1 MSEDSPGNKVE
12 LGIMGEVHPD
22 VAENFGI
29 DTKAYCAELFAE
41 LIFDMSDREVH
52 FEPLPKYP
60 ATVRDMALIVD
71 EDLEI
76 GRIEQAV
83 RELAPDILE
92 NIRLFD
98 VYRGKQLEDGKKSVA
113 FSLRYRDKNKTLT
126 DSRVDEAHGKIV
138 EMLKERFGAVLHD

>member
-1 MSEDSPGNKVE
+1 
-12 LGIMGEVHPD
+12 
-22 VAENFGI
+22 
-29 DTKAYCAELFAE
+29 
-41 LIFDMSDREVH
+41 
-52 FEPLPKYP
+52 
-60 ATVRDMALIVD
+60 MALIVD

-138 EMLKERFGAVLHD
+138 EMLKERFGAVLRD

>member
-1 MSEDSPGNKVE
+1 
-12 LGIMGEVHPD
+12 
-22 VAENFGI
+22 
-29 DTKAYCAELFAE
+29 
-41 LIFDMSDREVH
+41 
-52 FEPLPKYP
+52 
-60 ATVRDMALIVD
+60 MALIVD

-113 FSLRYRDKNKTLT
+113 FSLRYRDKSKTLT

-138 EMLKERFGAVLHD
+138 EMLEERFGAVLRD

>member
-1 MSEDSPGNKVE
+1 
-12 LGIMGEVHPD
+12 MGEVHPD

-29 DTKAYCAELFAE
+29 DTRAYCAELFAE

-76 GRIEQAV
+76 GRIERAV
-83 RELAPDILE
+83 RELASDWFF
-92 NIRLFD
+92 NIRNISCL
-98 VYRGKQLEDGKKSVA
+98 RKRWQRTWLSVLGI
-113 FSLRYRDKNKTLT
+113 S
-126 DSRVDEAHGKIV
+126 V
-138 EMLKERFGAVLHD
+138 